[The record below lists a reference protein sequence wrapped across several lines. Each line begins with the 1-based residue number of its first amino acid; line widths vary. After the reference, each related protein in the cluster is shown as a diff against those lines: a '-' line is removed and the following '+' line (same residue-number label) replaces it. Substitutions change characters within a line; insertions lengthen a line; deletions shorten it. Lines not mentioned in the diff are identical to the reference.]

1 MASEISEH
9 FPNKHVTIVHSGPYL
24 MNRSRAPKGS
34 VEYTSEFFAQR
45 NVTVLLNERVVSKKD
60 DGLFNQS
67 DVVESTFVT
76 DKGTEIDADLVFW
89 CTGITGTAKE
99 VIGNCE
105 FAYAIDQ
112 SGFARVDPYL
122 RLEGCDNIFACGDVT
137 NIKEEKLAQ
146 NAEYN
151 SALVAKNI
159 YRTEHKQPL
168 IAYETKSR
176 PIVVSLGD
184 YDGFFQWN
192 YFNRDWIIRG
202 FFSSLMKSFVEKK
215 VMAELS

>member
-1 MASEISEH
+1 M
-9 FPNKHVTIVHSGPYL
+9 
-24 MNRSRAPKGS
+24 
-34 VEYTSEFFAQR
+34 EFFEKR
-45 NVTVLLNERVVSKKD
+45 NVNVLLNERVVSKKD
-60 DGLFNQS
+60 DRLFNAS

-76 DKGTEIDADLVFW
+76 DKGTEIEADLVFW
-89 CTGITGTAKE
+89 CTGKTNCFLSISEQKTHFCWKNIQIGITGTAKE

-105 FAYAIDQ
+105 FAYAIDK
-112 SGFARVDPYL
+112 SGFAKVDPYL
-122 RLEGCDNIFACGDVT
+122 RLEGCDNIFAAGDVT
-137 NIKEEKLAQ
+137 NIREEKLAQ

-151 SALVAKNI
+151 SSLVATNI
-159 YRTEHKQPL
+159 YRSEHKQSL
-168 IAYETKSR
+168 IAYEPKSR

-192 YFNRDWIIRG
+192 FMNRDWTLRG